1 MVQPI
6 ESFLIISAGA
16 MANFNCVYHVLVDFG
31 AEVLTMMPT
40 CFVFEYFKLLI
51 DFGHRKI

>member
-1 MVQPI
+1 
-6 ESFLIISAGA
+6 